1 MGQQKS
7 APWVN
12 LASAPTPKAH
22 TFLKTIVT
30 FLALDALALSITDNE
45 AVERVN
51 KARTKLFDKIR
62 LARKR
67 A

>member
-1 MGQQKS
+1 MSLDGKRFYTAFS
-7 APWVN
+7 
-12 LASAPTPKAH
+12 
-22 TFLKTIVT
+22 
-30 FLALDALALSITDNE
+30 ALDALALSMTDNE

-51 KARTKLFDKIR
+51 KARTKLFDTIR